1 MFSKRYDY
9 ADKILQ
15 WMLIPRTVLIAI
27 IVMMSLILPF
37 IYMTLA
43 IKWWIT
49 FAVIIFAFAL
59 ATPDYLIDK
68 NFDKSFLKAPFLIVL
83 GLINLLP
90 FSGWK
95 NKFVNKNTK
104 NNYRR

>member
-1 MFSKRYDY
+1 
-9 ADKILQ
+9 LQ

-49 FAVIIFAFAL
+49 FAIIIFAFAL

-68 NFDKSFLKAPFLIVL
+68 DFDKSFLKAPFLIIW

-104 NNYRR
+104 NNYRK